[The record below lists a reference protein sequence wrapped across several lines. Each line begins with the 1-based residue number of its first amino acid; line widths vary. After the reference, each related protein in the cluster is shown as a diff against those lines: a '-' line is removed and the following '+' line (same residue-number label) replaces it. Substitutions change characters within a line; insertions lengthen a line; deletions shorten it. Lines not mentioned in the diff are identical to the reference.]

1 MDYLFDELPQ
11 SPPSG
16 KTLTADELAQI
27 VPLTPEEIEGALEQ
41 GQRDVA
47 AVRRFAHHSPVNDLR
62 FRG

>member
-47 AVRRFAHHSPVNDLR
+47 AARRFMHHSSASDLR